1 MARINVNPKV
11 YEAMKERYSSEYDGS
26 SKKLWE
32 TLNKAVE
39 DAQISGNDLIS
50 EKTIRNFFDGNDQS
64 KRLEATLNALCKAL
78 LDYESYVAAE
88 KALSPKAP
96 EIVNNT
102 AISLVPAQN
111 LNQSQYLT
119 QEWLQEYA
127 QVIDQD
133 CQIRILDMRKPRN
146 IGDVYVEVLL
156 LDTPTLMRHHQKTID
171 ELLQFVEHSESEE
184 DNEIVPKISE
194 NKASGFEVV
203 AQSQR
208 LMILG
213 RPGAG
218 KTTFLKKIAMVT
230 MSELLESGDV
240 NQNPLPIY
248 IRLKDFSEA
257 ENQESLMDAITEK
270 VPLDGIK
277 TLLEQGQCLILLD
290 ALDEVINQEVER
302 VYTSID
308 RFVKQYHRNKF
319 IVTCRNA
326 AREYFLEGFTL
337 VEVAPFKIQQIEQ
350 FVHLWFQ
357 AEPETGKRFLADI
370 NSNKPVQR
378 LAKKP
383 LLLTFLCL
391 TFDEIYSLAADPYGL
406 YSDIIDVCSRRWDA
420 SRRIHREMPY
430 AEGLTQERLLDMLS
444 KIAYDSFIKDR
455 PQYLWKRW
463 GLEEEIATFTQR
475 IFGFEAENKSISS
488 RQVLNAIEANT
499 GIIIEEVRDVYKF
512 AHLTFREYFAARHI
526 ALSGDSE
533 LIKQVVSKHLL
544 NRQWREIFRIIPGR
558 LRNANEFLTDIFWEI
573 NKIAKNEK
581 IQLLLKR
588 IHEATQKHGV
598 SSCGWRAMYLAVV
611 RDAYY
616 VGEHGVQINFPWARR
631 LAIKVKELNGRRKQ
645 IVLPTPL
652 SRVTIYLLITYAV
665 VYQQNTPFPQSDIF
679 DSVEQEKVAFFS
691 QEPFQCLEKAIE
703 QSAEVSK
710 ELTTKLKA
718 LKNKLASG
726 ENKDSKREVWLK
738 ELVEIMRDTLDIG
751 RLFDFTKEDIE
762 AMNNYLYACNLL
774 VDCIGGDSMAS
785 PRLRNQII
793 DNLLLPVD
801 KISDELVDTSDLL
814 TISEK

>member
-1 MARINVNPKV
+1 MARVNVNPRV
-11 YEAMKERYSSEYDGS
+11 YEAMKERYSSKYDGS

-32 TLNKAVE
+32 TLDAANKA
-39 DAQISGNDLIS
+39 AQISGNDVIS
-50 EKTIRNFFDGNDQS
+50 EKTIRNFFDGDNQS
-64 KRLEATLNALCKAL
+64 KVLESTLNALCKAL

-88 KALSPKAP
+88 KALSPKVP
-96 EIVNNT
+96 EVADNT
-102 AISLVPAQN
+102 AISLISTQS
-111 LNQSQYLT
+111 LNRSQYLT

-127 QVIDQD
+127 QVIDRD
-133 CQIRILDMRKPRN
+133 CQIRILDMRKPKN
-146 IGDVYVEVLL
+146 IEDVYVEVRL
-156 LDTPTLMRHHQKTID
+156 LDTPMRHQRKTID
-171 ELLQFVEHSESEE
+171 ELLKFVESSNSEE
-184 DNEIVPKISE
+184 GSEIVPETSE
-194 NKASGFEVV
+194 KQVSGFEVV
-203 AQSQR
+203 SQCQR

-218 KTTFLKKIAMVT
+218 KTTFLKKIATVT
-230 MSELLESGDV
+230 MSQLLESGDI

-257 ENQESLMDAITEK
+257 QNQETLMDAIIEK
-270 VPLDGIK
+270 VYLHEIK

-290 ALDEVINQEVER
+290 ALDEVIAQEVQR
-302 VYTSID
+302 VYASIE
-308 RFVKQYHRNKF
+308 RFVKQYPRNSF
-319 IVTCRNA
+319 VITCRNA

-337 VEVAPFKIQQIEQ
+337 VEVAPFKTKQIEQ
-350 FVHLWFQ
+350 FVHQWFQ
-357 AEPETGKRFLADI
+357 EEPETGKRFLADI

-378 LAKKP
+378 LAKTP

-420 SRRIHREMPY
+420 SRRIQREMPY

-455 PQYLWKRW
+455 SQYLWKRW

-499 GIIIEEVRDVYKF
+499 GIIIEEVRDVYIF

-533 LIKQVVSKHLL
+533 LIKQIVSKHLL

-558 LRNANEFLTDIFWEI
+558 LRNADEFLTDIFWEI

-598 SSCGWRAMYLAVV
+598 DSCGWRAMYLAVV
-611 RDAYY
+611 RNTYY
-616 VGEHGVQINFPWARR
+616 VGEHGLQINFPWARR
-631 LAIKVKELNGRRKQ
+631 LAIKVKELNGKRKQ
-645 IVLPTPL
+645 TVPATPS
-652 SRVTIYLLITYAV
+652 SRVTIYLLITYAA
-665 VYQQNTPFPQSDIF
+665 VYQQNIPFPRNDIF
-679 DSVEQEKVAFFS
+679 DSVEPEKGVFFS
-691 QEPFQCLEKAIE
+691 QEPLQCLEKAIE

-710 ELTTKLKA
+710 ELITKLNA
-718 LKNKLASG
+718 LKNKLLSSAD
-726 ENKDSKREVWLK
+726 EDSKREAWLK

-793 DNLLLPVD
+793 DNLLLPMD
-801 KISDELVDTSDLL
+801 KIPDELVDTSDLV
-814 TISEK
+814 TASKK